1 MTQLAAYTISLGSE
15 AVVAAAIVFAIWRN
29 WRLAALAAASAVLG
43 TLLTH
48 PIVWVSGL
56 YLYPRIGYLP
66 GLAGIEAFAVLGEW
80 PVYRLLTRLSWPHTL
95 AISFA
100 ANLVSFTLGF
110 V

>member
-1 MTQLAAYTISLGSE
+1 MTQTAAYLISLGSE
-15 AVVAAAIVFAIWRN
+15 AIVAALIVFAIWRD
-29 WRLAALAAASAVLG
+29 WRITALAAVSAVLG

-48 PIVWVSGL
+48 PIVWESGL

-66 GLAGIEAFAVLGEW
+66 GLAVIEAFAVLGEW
-80 PVYRLLTRLSWPHTL
+80 PVYRLLTRLSWPGTL